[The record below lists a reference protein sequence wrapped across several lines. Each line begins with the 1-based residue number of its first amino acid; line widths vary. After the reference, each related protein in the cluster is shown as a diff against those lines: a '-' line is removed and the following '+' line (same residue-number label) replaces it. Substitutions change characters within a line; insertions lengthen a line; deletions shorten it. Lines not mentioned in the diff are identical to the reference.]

1 MSFLKNIKEPISTI
15 IGAVVILASVASV
28 FILEL
33 DWSQASIG
41 IAAGVGIMFMKDGK
55 GNGTGGKL
63 VMLFLALVFVAGSC
77 RSKPT
82 DRIVYVQT
90 TDSTSQKDSLIRD
103 TILIVADT
111 IKSSFKAA
119 DIDSAVR
126 VSSKRSG
133 RHYLRSESKG
143 RAKLKVYAES
153 GAVFVEGS
161 CDSLHK
167 VNSTL
172 LRQVRILR
180 NKILTPNT
188 VGATDLKSDSTI
200 EIITQLAYIIL
211 ALLAGI
217 GIGRITN

>member
-1 MSFLKNIKEPISTI
+1 MSFLKNIKEPITTL

-28 FILEL
+28 FVLEL

-41 IAAGVGIMFMKDGK
+41 IAAGVGIMFMKDGNK
-55 GNGTGGKL
+55 GTGGKL
-63 VMLFLALVFVAGSC
+63 VMLFLALVFVAASC
-77 RSKPT
+77 RTKPV

-103 TILIVADT
+103 TILILADT

-119 DIDSAVR
+119 DIDSAVQI
-126 VSSKRSG
+126 SSKKSG

>member
-1 MSFLKNIKEPISTI
+1 MSFLKNIKEPITTL

-28 FILEL
+28 FVLEL

-41 IAAGVGIMFMKDGK
+41 IAAGVGIMFMKDGNK
-55 GNGTGGKL
+55 GTGGKL

-77 RSKPT
+77 RTKPV

-119 DIDSAVR
+119 DIDSAVHI
-126 VSSKRSG
+126 SSKKSG

-172 LRQVRILR
+172 LRQVKILR
-180 NKILTPNT
+180 NKILTPNS
-188 VGATDLKSDSTI
+188 VGATDLKSGSTI
-200 EIITQLAYIIL
+200 EKITQLAYIIL

-217 GIGRITN
+217 GIGRITK